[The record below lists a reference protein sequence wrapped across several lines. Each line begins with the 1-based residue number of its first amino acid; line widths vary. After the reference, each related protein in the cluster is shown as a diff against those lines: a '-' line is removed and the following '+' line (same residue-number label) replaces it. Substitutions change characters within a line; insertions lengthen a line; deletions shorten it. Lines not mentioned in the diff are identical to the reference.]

1 MIRVALSAVFVG
13 VVAVVMSG
21 ALRAVSG
28 ADSAIDWHTDVAS
41 ALRDAKT
48 ENRPIM
54 MFVTAKWC
62 KYCHKME
69 NTTFSNAA
77 IAQKVQ
83 DRFVAL
89 VIDADEQPDLV
100 EKFNIEGFPST
111 LFFGPDGKLRGRTDG
126 YLSPPQANRWLD
138 KVAAATE

>member
-1 MIRVALSAVFVG
+1 MIRFAMSAVFVG
-13 VVAVVMSG
+13 FAALVLSG
-21 ALRAVSG
+21 MPRTASG
-28 ADSAIDWHTDVAS
+28 ADSTINWHGDVAS
-41 ALRDAKT
+41 ALKEAST

-69 NTTFSNAA
+69 NTTFSNAV

-89 VIDADEQPDLV
+89 VIDADEQPELV
-100 EKFNIEGFPST
+100 EKFNIDGFPAT
-111 LFFGPDGKLRGRTDG
+111 LFFGPDGKLRGRAKG
-126 YLSPPQANRWLD
+126 YLSPAKANRWLD
-138 KVAAATE
+138 KISPDAE